1 MKHITFHFIH
11 YSYASHASQ
20 SHGKKLSPR
29 LRFQTS
35 PVGNTISSF
44 SFSFAIT
51 FSPLPSFW
59 SKSMYI
65 SSLLFAFPTG
75 LVWISQY
82 RMVFPGYANT
92 SSGVTTFLP
101 RHPLPFSNGT
111 GSYPLKTPF
120 LVISRGHPGWF
131 GSANDPENLSSKDD
145 DDDARLC
152 AEEKKSEQH
161 ETTRTAFS
169 VLSLN
174 ELAPTKTLRLNSVLL
189 SRLLVLGNDEF
200 PKRLVVSA
208 EPADV
213 VKEDAIIIRLNW
225 KKV

>member
-65 SSLLFAFPTG
+65 SSLFFPTS

-111 GSYPLKTPF
+111 GSYPLSKPF

-145 DDDARLC
+145 ARL
-152 AEEKKSEQH
+152 AFGEKKSEQH

-174 ELAPTKTLRLNSVLL
+174 DALTTRLNSVLL
-189 SRLLVLGNDEF
+189 SRLLVLEF
-200 PKRLVVSA
+200 PKRRLVVVSA
-208 EPADV
+208 APADA
-213 VKEDAIIIRLNW
+213 KEDAMSIIRLNW

>member
-35 PVGNTISSF
+35 PVGNTISSR
-44 SFSFAIT
+44 SFNFATT

-65 SSLLFAFPTG
+65 SSFVFPTT

-82 RMVFPGYANT
+82 LMVFPGYWNT
-92 SSGVTTFLP
+92 SSGVRTFLP

-111 GSYPLKTPF
+111 GSYPLSKPF
-120 LVISRGHPGWF
+120 GVISRGHPGWF

-145 DDDARLC
+145 ARL
-152 AEEKKSEQH
+152 AFGEKKSEQQQQHH
-161 ETTRTAFS
+161 ETTRTTAFS

-174 ELAPTKTLRLNSVLL
+174 DALTTRFKPALL
-189 SRLLVLGNDEF
+189 CRLLVLGNDELAKR
-200 PKRLVVSA
+200 KRLVVVES
-208 EPADV
+208 ADV
-213 VKEDAIIIRLNW
+213 NDDAIFNRIG
-225 KKV
+225 KKSDAE